1 MREIQAAAI
10 EQAVYDLILEASY
23 NIGPDVCEAVRRY
36 RDAEPSPTGRAV
48 LHQLLENYQ
57 IASAERVAICQD
69 TGMCVIFLDIG
80 QDAHICGGDLTDTLN
95 SAVRLAYADGYL
107 RKSVVRDPLYDRV
120 NTRDNTPAVV
130 HTRIVPGDKL
140 DILITLK
147 GFGSENMSRVKML
160 VPADG
165 EAGVIDFVVDAVR
178 QAGPNPCPPV
188 IVGVGIGGTMEQAAL
203 LAKRMTARA
212 LDTVN
217 PDPRYA
223 ALEDEILRRIN
234 QLGIG
239 PAVRHPAG
247 RGYRR
252 PYGSWW
258 WGPLRPRHGRVRP
271 ERGRHSRS
279 AGRARRRAAAVHP
292 VGTVPAAC
300 APRRGRYKDRR

>member
-1 MREIQAAAI
+1 MREIQATAI

-57 IASAERVAICQD
+57 IAIAERVAICQD

-95 SAVRLAYADGYL
+95 SAVRRAYADGYL

-239 PAVRHPAG
+239 PAGIGG
-247 RGYRR
+247 RCTA
-252 PYGSWW
+252 
-258 WGPLRPRHGRVRP
+258 LKVNI
-271 ERGRHSRS
+271 
-279 AGRARRRAAAVHP
+279 AAAPTHIA
-292 VGTVPAAC
+292 GMPAAVNMC
-300 APRRGRYKDRR
+300 CHAARHAHTVL

>member
-1 MREIQAAAI
+1 
-10 EQAVYDLILEASY
+10 
-23 NIGPDVCEAVRRY
+23 
-36 RDAEPSPTGRAV
+36 
-48 LHQLLENYQ
+48 
-57 IASAERVAICQD
+57 
-69 TGMCVIFLDIG
+69 MCVIFLDIG

-95 SAVRLAYADGYL
+95 SAVRRAYADGYL

-165 EAGVIDFVVDAVR
+165 ETGVIDFVVDAVR

-239 PAVRHPAG
+239 PAGIGG
-247 RGYRR
+247 RCTA
-252 PYGSWW
+252 
-258 WGPLRPRHGRVRP
+258 LKVNI
-271 ERGRHSRS
+271 
-279 AGRARRRAAAVHP
+279 AAAPTHIA
-292 VGTVPAAC
+292 GMPAAVNMC
-300 APRRGRYKDRR
+300 CHAARHAHTVL